1 MNNVF
6 RPFLSELVSNDVID
20 QHDRLLLENLTCSRF
35 YFFQLLTYTISFKHG
50 LSWLMPQNGYTHAQI
65 LAVINNVVRDQTLD
79 YVKQWRLAIHDIDE
93 SGETLKLH
101 PYLKKIDAGFVWSSV
116 YKRLFSFH
124 DSLNS
129 FLNEKPV
136 STISIPL
143 ESYFSD
149 EQTLF
154 FKAVMNNT
162 LTVLV
167 GGPGSG
173 KTFVASHAI
182 GHMLKQG
189 LRVTVTAPTGKAV
202 SQLENAIGTQC
213 DSNPRLLFGTLHSLL
228 HRHSKQLTYN
238 ELPMDTDV
246 LIIDE
251 ASMIDLRMWTFI
263 FRVVHPKTRVICV
276 GDPLQLPP
284 VESMDLFCMICRYL
298 DSQLYGGYVTLTR
311 IMRAEHDDLISL
323 ATDIRYRPQDLEQ
336 IITRS
341 QSVTDNVL
349 SLNPQE
355 LIQYADNAYG
365 TDSSRDNIN
374 TNFHEMM
381 DQLIFLTPFR
391 KGKWGYEYLNDRL
404 LDKILMR
411 QESLN
416 IPIVITENDSQ
427 NGIFN
432 GQNGII
438 KIRFDDSYPFV
449 TFMGRHLQARVEYY
463 IIKKENG
470 QPSPIKMTRQ
480 YTYQLRWFMSIHK
493 SQGSAF
499 DTVHIVLPEQSNLFG
514 LSLLY
519 TALTRAKRNVIIHK
533 GALQLDEFGLF
544 NETPNLLSHFVDDT
558 VMVNQ

>member
-1 MNNVF
+1 MN
-6 RPFLSELVSNDVID
+6 
-20 QHDRLLLENLTCSRF
+20 H
-35 YFFQLLTYTISFKHG
+35 
-50 LSWLMPQNGYTHAQI
+50 
-65 LAVINNVVRDQTLD
+65 
-79 YVKQWRLAIHDIDE
+79 
-93 SGETLKLH
+93 
-101 PYLKKIDAGFVWSSV
+101 
-116 YKRLFSFH
+116 
-124 DSLNS
+124 
-129 FLNEKPV
+129 
-136 STISIPL
+136 
-143 ESYFSD
+143 
-149 EQTLF
+149 
-154 FKAVMNNT
+154 T

-189 LRVTVTAPTGKAV
+189 LRIMVTAPTGKAV
-202 SQLENAIGTQC
+202 SQLENAIGTQSDTC
-213 DSNPRLLFGTLHSLL
+213 GQLSFGTLHSLL

-251 ASMIDLRMWTFI
+251 ASMIDLRMWSFI

-284 VESMDLFCMICRYL
+284 VESMDLFGMICRYL
-298 DSQLYGGYVTLTR
+298 DCRSYDGYVTLTR
-311 IMRAEHDDLISL
+311 IMRAEQDDLISL
-323 ATDIRYRPQDLEQ
+323 ATDIRHRPQDLET
-336 IITRS
+336 IIAQS
-341 QSVTDNVL
+341 QSVTSNEL

-355 LIQYADNAYG
+355 LIQYVDHAYQANCPTEETI
-365 TDSSRDNIN
+365 TD
-374 TNFHEMM
+374 FHEVM

-391 KGKWGYEYLNDRL
+391 KGKWGYEYLNERL
-404 LDKILMR
+404 LDKRLMR
-411 QESLN
+411 QKSVN

-438 KIRFDDSYPFV
+438 SIRFNDYYPV
-449 TFMGRHLQARVEYY
+449 TTFMGRHIRARIEYY

-470 QPSPIKMTRQ
+470 RRLPVKMTRH

-499 DTVHIVLPEQSNLFG
+499 DEVHIILPEKSDLFG

-519 TALTRAKRNVIIHK
+519 TALTRAKRNVVIHK
-533 GALQLDEFGLF
+533 AALQLSQFGLF
-544 NETPNLLSHFVDDT
+544 DDAPNLLSYFQDES
-558 VMVNQ
+558 VMVKT